1 MEIIYMLFSDY
12 WPVAIGIIG
21 ALIFSIVTSLEVD
34 ATFKKYNADYVDSK
48 VPACDAARQI
58 LDMNGLHDV
67 QVVKIKGHL
76 TDNYNPKTKTVSL
89 SESVYG
95 SATVSA
101 VGIAAHECGHAIQHA
116 VGYTPIK
123 LRTMFAPVVSLFSN
137 VWLWVFIIGCYM
149 NWMELIEAGV
159 VFFSTIVI
167 FQLITLPVE
176 FNASTRAIDTLV
188 KTRIL
193 YGTEVAGARKVLK
206 AAAMTYVS
214 ALITSIMQLL
224 KLIVRMNGRKR

>member
-1 MEIIYMLFSDY
+1 MELFYMLFSDY
-12 WPVAIGIIG
+12 WPVAVGIIG
-21 ALIFSIVTSLEVD
+21 ALIFSFVTMLDVD
-34 ATFKKYNADYVDSK
+34 ATFKKHNADYVDSK
-48 VPACDAARQI
+48 VPACDAARRI
-58 LDMNGLHDV
+58 LDMNGLYDV

-95 SATVSA
+95 SATVSS

-123 LRTMFAPVVSLFSN
+123 LRTMFAPVVSIFSN
-137 VWLWVFIIGCYM
+137 SWVWVFMIGMVM
-149 NWMELIEAGV
+149 NWMLLIEVGI

-167 FQLITLPVE
+167 FQAITLPVE
-176 FNASTRAIDTLV
+176 FNASKRAIDTLV
-188 KTRIL
+188 QTKIL

-206 AAAMTYVS
+206 AAAMTYIS

-224 KLIVRMNGRKR
+224 RLIVRMNRRK

>member
-1 MEIIYMLFSDY
+1 MELFYMIFSDY
-12 WPVAIGIIG
+12 WPLAIGIIG
-21 ALIFSIVTSLEVD
+21 ALIFSFVTMLEVD

-58 LDMNGLHDV
+58 LDLNGLYDV
-67 QVVKIKGHL
+67 QVVKISGHL

-123 LRTMFAPVVSLFSN
+123 LRTAFAPVVSIFSN
-137 VWLWVFIIGCYM
+137 SWVWVFMIGMAM
-149 NWMELIEAGV
+149 NWMPLIEAGI

-167 FQLITLPVE
+167 FQAITLPVE
-176 FNASTRAIDTLV
+176 FNASRRAIDTLI

-206 AAAMTYVS
+206 AAAMTYIS
-214 ALITSIMQLL
+214 ALVTSIMQLL
-224 KLIVRMNGRKR
+224 RLIMRMNRRK

>member
-12 WPVAIGIIG
+12 WPVAVGIIG
-21 ALIFSIVTSLEVD
+21 ALIFSIVASLEVD
-34 ATFKKYNADYVDSK
+34 ATFKKYNADYVDSR

-58 LDMNGLHDV
+58 LDMNGLYDV

-89 SESVYG
+89 SETVYG

-101 VGIAAHECGHAIQHA
+101 VGIAAHECGHAIQHS

-123 LRTMFAPVVSLFSN
+123 MRTLFAPVVSLFSN
-137 VWLWVFIIGCYM
+137 AWLWVFMIGVIM
-149 NWMELIEAGV
+149 DWLMLIEVGI

-167 FQLITLPVE
+167 FNLITLPVE
-176 FNASTRAIDTLV
+176 FNASSRAIDTLV
-188 KTRIL
+188 KTKIL

-224 KLIVRMNGRKR
+224 RLIVRMNRRR

>member
-1 MEIIYMLFSDY
+1 MFFSDY
-12 WPVAIGIIG
+12 WPLAVGIIA
-21 ALIFSIVTSLEVD
+21 ALIFSFVTTLEVD

-48 VPACDAARQI
+48 IPACDAARQI
-58 LDMNGLHDV
+58 LDMNGLYDV
-67 QVVKIKGHL
+67 QIVKINGHL

-89 SESVYG
+89 SETVYG

-101 VGIAAHECGHAIQHA
+101 VCVAAHECGHAIQHA

-123 LRTMFAPVVSLFSN
+123 LRTLFAPVVSIFSN
-137 VWLWVFIIGCYM
+137 SWIWVFMLGMAM
-149 NWMELIEAGV
+149 NWMLLIEAGI

-176 FNASTRAIDTLV
+176 FNASQRAIDTLV
-188 KTRIL
+188 RTKIL
-193 YGTEVAGARKVLK
+193 YGTEVVGARKVLK
-206 AAAMTYVS
+206 AAAMTYIS

-224 KLIVRMNGRKR
+224 RLVFRMNRRK

>member
-1 MEIIYMLFSDY
+1 MDIFYMLFSDY

-21 ALIFSIVTSLEVD
+21 ALIFSFITSLEVD
-34 ATFKKYNADYVDSK
+34 ATFKKHNADYVDSK

-58 LDMNGLHDV
+58 LDMHGLHDV

-95 SATVSA
+95 AATVSA

-116 VGYTPIK
+116 EGYTPIK
-123 LRTMFAPVVSLFSN
+123 LRTAFAPVVSIFSN
-137 VWLWVFIIGCYM
+137 SWMWVFLIGCYM
-149 NWMELIEAGV
+149 NWMMMIEIGI

-167 FQLITLPVE
+167 FQAITLPVE
-176 FNASTRAIDTLV
+176 FNASRRAIDTLV
-188 KTRIL
+188 KTKIL

-206 AAAMTYVS
+206 AAAMTYIS
-214 ALITSIMQLL
+214 ALLTSIMQLL
-224 KLIVRMNGRKR
+224 RLMTRMNRRR

>member
-1 MEIIYMLFSDY
+1 MDIFYMFFSDY
-12 WPVAIGIIG
+12 WPVAVGIIA
-21 ALIFSIVTSLEVD
+21 ALIFSFITSLEVD

-58 LDMNGLHDV
+58 LDMNGLYDV
-67 QVVKIKGHL
+67 QVVKIPGHL

-123 LRTMFAPVVSLFSN
+123 LRTMFAPVVSIFSKS
-137 VWLWVFIIGCYM
+137 WMWIFIIGCYL
-149 NWMELIEAGV
+149 NWMMLIEAGI

-167 FQLITLPVE
+167 FQAITLPVE
-176 FNASTRAIDTLV
+176 FNASNRAIDTLV
-188 KTRIL
+188 KSRIL
-193 YGTEVAGARKVLK
+193 YGTEVVGARKVLR
-206 AAAMTYVS
+206 AAAMTYIS

-224 KLIVRMNGRKR
+224 RLIVRMNRRK

>member
-1 MEIIYMLFSDY
+1 MIFSDY
-12 WPVAIGIIG
+12 WPLAIGIIG
-21 ALIFSIVTSLEVD
+21 ALIFSFVTMLEVD

-58 LDMNGLHDV
+58 LDLNGLYDV
-67 QVVKIKGHL
+67 QVVKISGHL

-123 LRTMFAPVVSLFSN
+123 LRTAFAPVVSIFSN
-137 VWLWVFIIGCYM
+137 SWVWVFMIGMAM
-149 NWMELIEAGV
+149 NWMPLIEAGI

-167 FQLITLPVE
+167 FQAITLPVE
-176 FNASTRAIDTLV
+176 FNASRRAIDTLI

-206 AAAMTYVS
+206 AAAMTYIS
-214 ALITSIMQLL
+214 ALVTSIMQLL
-224 KLIVRMNGRKR
+224 RLIMRMNRRK